1 MNKDEKYNIYEMNS
15 RKKDA
20 DYISKLSKVFNIRV
34 IDVLKD
40 KEQYYV
46 TDVFRVIKIKSNRAV
61 ESENTLFLELIH

>member
-1 MNKDEKYNIYEMNS
+1 MNS
-15 RKKDA
+15 RKKGD

-61 ESENTLFLELIH
+61 ESDNTLFLELIR

>member
-1 MNKDEKYNIYEMNS
+1 MNS